1 MKQQLW
7 GEEHPISLRSV
18 NKEVQPQPRA
28 SPTPGSASA
37 LRGQRTQPY
46 GAPAAPAAPS
56 HDSPSALPGAQTR
69 FPKEAV
75 SVQCQA
81 MVAPE
86 NKLQTSGVFS
96 TLVLSQHMLRAT
108 PAACRNTPARQS
120 CCEQPR
126 VPRAHMF
133 QLSLGQ
139 PDYGRP
145 QLRTR
150 SLRRAEEAQRWPKL
164 VHAPH
169 WAHQQD
175 WERGAGGAGLCGP
188 TPSSNAGQ

>member
-1 MKQQLW
+1 
-7 GEEHPISLRSV
+7 
-18 NKEVQPQPRA
+18 
-28 SPTPGSASA
+28 
-37 LRGQRTQPY
+37 
-46 GAPAAPAAPS
+46 
-56 HDSPSALPGAQTR
+56 
-69 FPKEAV
+69 
-75 SVQCQA
+75 

-145 QLRTR
+145 SCGLGHCAEQRKPRGGPNWCTPLTGHISRTGSGEQEVQVSVAPR
-150 SLRRAEEAQRWPKL
+150 PRLTLGNEDQHRFRQWRGPEAAVQQ
-164 VHAPH
+164 H
-169 WAHQQD
+169 WF
-175 WERGAGGAGLCGP
+175 C
-188 TPSSNAGQ
+188 PSSRSQITKFWWKEIVHFSVKP